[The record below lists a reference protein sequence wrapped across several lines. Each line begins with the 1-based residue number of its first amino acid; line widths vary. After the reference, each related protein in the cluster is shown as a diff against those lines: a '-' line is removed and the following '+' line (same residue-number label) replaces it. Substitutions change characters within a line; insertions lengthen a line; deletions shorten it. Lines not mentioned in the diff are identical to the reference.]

1 MHCLQRGGIERET
14 QREREREIEER
25 EREREEGNKH
35 IANHFTWHSS

>member
-14 QREREREIEER
+14 QREREGDIE

-35 IANHFTWHSS
+35 MANNFTWHSS